1 MAESAGSKAGNGA
14 AHING
19 KPNGQP
25 LGRRRI
31 NKKRRSP
38 LLWTFNVA
46 ARLATWA
53 AILTILFRCPSSS
66 EACDENSPFICKPY
80 FQVKN
85 AVSPHIQPYYD
96 EYAAPYVEIAR
107 PYYETVDERVWKP
120 TREYATQYGAPWVE
134 KAQEHAWA
142 QWQKNGQPQ
151 LIKYQGLAQEK
162 YDESV
167 APYVS
172 HATYTVGPYYDI
184 ARTNALQVYYEYI
197 LPGYDFVHPYM
208 IKGYDATSKF
218 TTDTALP
225 TAYWGWNKSY
235 VFLDAKVWP
244 HLRVVYTENVEPQLV
259 RIGERLGRFKAR
271 DKAKTS
277 QETVAASYVTDSVP
291 SSFIKPA
298 PQSTTFPQTASEQ
311 PVATQSAKVEDI
323 PETSPEPNSELEVE
337 GDADQ
342 YINPVQPPEAD
353 EKETEKR
360 RKAREMV
367 TQDLETW
374 QNKFAA
380 QADAGATDMEDRVDE
395 IAKRMIEQNAK
406 ITGGE
411 LFKELE
417 STIDLELQ
425 ELKSKISSLVEVA
438 DERPDSVQGQVLA
451 AVRSAG
457 VAIKKR
463 ALAIRQWRESYDKEL
478 QNTVIAVADVHFQIL
493 DETRNL
499 ALQHIGMRWAWTD
512 GVTYKDWAK
521 YHELKA
527 TLNEWTEQLKQLI
540 VTHPALLEA
549 QDASAQVEDE
559 GMEIASAAARELA
572 RLKEVARWKI
582 SAGDATDN
590 FDSEEMKTAAEN
602 AAIAAV
608 AAATEEEQVAAG
620 DVEDVETTED
630 ISYEE
635 PLFDDDEAVAP
646 VDTSSTDA
654 DAAPTTAA
662 EEADLAFEDFD
673 SLVGE
678 PVEEATSSISEA
690 ASEAVAV
697 DEDASI
703 DDAETVTISL
713 TEASEASDIEET
725 SSASSSTVEDVSSE
739 TSSIVVEA
747 EEILSSIEE
756 EIAETVEDL
765 PPAEPESVSSVVEEV
780 SSEVLEDTSSPTDDA
795 LDATDASDAS
805 DAADAADAA
814 EPEDAT
820 SMEDF
825 ASEASEALM
834 GGDTYT
840 IASNESEEPAP
851 VEDSSY
857 TDIDEDILAQHDETP
872 LPEEHPVKRVM
883 FGAMAQKVPN
893 RQPVLEDYEDDD
905 VVEKA
910 TGAAQSAYSSAV
922 SRASEQYS
930 SALSVVSAQIYGT
943 PKPVHGQLFSS
954 VSNAYQNAVSAA
966 SDKLNSAVDGIKGTP
981 PATTTTPTYVDWQNV
996 ESIAAQRLNEGRL
1009 WAEVQYQSA
1018 LIALGLATAA
1028 TPTPSTVMEKYY
1040 EQAKFNY
1047 YAGLGMAQDQY
1058 NSFLAGAS
1066 SALSSMTATPTP
1078 IATPTNIAESASSI
1092 ASVAYESAASAL
1104 SAAGEGVS
1112 SAAQAVDDSVSS
1124 VVGAAN
1130 EQISN
1135 AGLAVAE
1142 TWGTMVAEISA
1153 QIYGEATPTA
1163 QIAWYEHIFSDIGSY
1178 AAVATGAVTDKA
1190 SSVSDSAATV
1200 AGDASKQYDAVN
1212 ELVSEL
1218 ISGKEPSF
1226 TESVLSRL
1234 HAAYATAA
1242 ASVGNLASAASQATE
1257 AVKEKV
1263 QNIRDEL

>member
-1 MAESAGSKAGNGA
+1 MAESAGSIMTGNGA

-19 KPNGQP
+19 KSNGQP
-25 LGRRRI
+25 LGRRRTSR
-31 NKKRRSP
+31 KRRSP
-38 LLWTFNVA
+38 LLWTFNVV

-53 AILTILFRCPSSS
+53 AILTILFRCPSSP
-66 EACDENSPFICKPY
+66 ETCDESSPFICRPY

-85 AVSPHIQPYYD
+85 AVSPHLQPYYD
-96 EYAAPYVEIAR
+96 EFAAPYVEIAR
-107 PYYETVDERVWKP
+107 PYYETVHERAWKP
-120 TREYATQYGAPWVE
+120 TRAYAIQYGAPWVE

-151 LIKYQGLAQEK
+151 LAKYQGIAQEK

-172 HATYTVGPYYDI
+172 QATYTVGPYYDI
-184 ARTNALQVYYEYI
+184 ARTNALQVYYEYV
-197 LPGYDFVHPYM
+197 LPGYEFVHPYM
-208 IKGYDATSKF
+208 IKGYDAASDF
-218 TTDTALP
+218 TTSTALP
-225 TAYWGWNKSY
+225 TAYWAWNKSY

-244 HLRVVYTENVEPQLV
+244 HLRVVYNENVEPQLV
-259 RIGERLGRFKAR
+259 RIGERLGRFNAR
-271 DKAKTS
+271 DKVKTS
-277 QETVAASYVTDSVP
+277 QASQEKVPSSSVTDSVP

-298 PQSTTFPQTASEQ
+298 PQSTASPETTSQQ
-311 PVATQSAKVEDI
+311 PVASESLKTKEV
-323 PETSPEPNSELEVE
+323 PEPSPEPNSDLEAEDVA
-337 GDADQ
+337 GQ
-342 YINPVQPPEAD
+342 YVNPVQAPPAD
-353 EKETEKR
+353 ENETEGR

-367 TQDLETW
+367 AQDLETW
-374 QNKFAA
+374 QNKFAT
-380 QADAGATDMEDRVDE
+380 QADDGAADMEDRVDE
-395 IAKRMIEQNAK
+395 IADRMIEQNAK
-406 ITGGE
+406 VTGRA
-411 LFKELE
+411 LFDELE
-417 STIDLELQ
+417 STIDLELR

-438 DERPDSVQGQVLA
+438 DERPDSVQGQVLD

-457 VAIKKR
+457 VAIKTR

-499 ALQHIGMRWAWTD
+499 ALQHIGMRWAWTE

-590 FDSEEMKTAAEN
+590 FDSEEMKMAAE
-602 AAIAAV
+602 AATLAATV
-608 AAATEEEQVAAG
+608 AAAEKEQAATEAV
-620 DVEDVETTED
+620 VED
-630 ISYEE
+630 ISDTEFSYAESV
-635 PLFDDDEAVAP
+635 FDEKDTASI
-646 VDTSSTDA
+646 DTSSTDD

-662 EEADLAFEDFD
+662 REPELRFEEFD

-678 PVEEATSSISEA
+678 PIEEATSSIPEA
-690 ASEAVAV
+690 DQDDSA
-697 DEDASI
+697 

-713 TEASEASDIEET
+713 ADGTETETISLAGASEPSDNIDKTSLVATDTIEEISTEASSLMDEAKET
-725 SSASSSTVEDVSSE
+725 
-739 TSSIVVEA
+739 
-747 EEILSSIEE
+747 LSSIADQ
-756 EIAETVEDL
+756 ILETAEDL
-765 PPAEPESVSSVVEEV
+765 PIAEPESIASVVEEL
-780 SSEVLEDTSSPTDDA
+780 SSEISEASSSP
-795 LDATDASDAS
+795 DATDAT
-805 DAADAADAA
+805 DAA
-814 EPEDAT
+814 EHEDAT
-820 SMEDF
+820 LTDYLV
-825 ASEASEALM
+825 SEASEALV
-834 GGDTYT
+834 GDGTYT
-840 IASNESEEPAP
+840 IASNESEEPAS
-851 VEDSSY
+851 VDGEDESSH
-857 TDIDEDILAQHDETP
+857 TDIDEDVLRDETP
-872 LPEEHPVKRVM
+872 ISEEKPVKRVM
-883 FGAMAQKVPN
+883 FGAAAQEVPN
-893 RQPVLEDYEDDD
+893 RQIVLEDYEDDD
-905 VVEKA
+905 VVGKA
-910 TGAAQSAYSSAV
+910 TGAAQAAYSSAV

-943 PKPVHGQLFSS
+943 PKPVHGQLLSS
-954 VSNAYQNAVSAA
+954 VSNAYQSAVSAA
-966 SDKLNSAVDGIKGTP
+966 SEKFNNAVEGIKGTP
-981 PATTTTPTYVDWQNV
+981 ATPTTTPTFVDWQNV
-996 ESIAAQRLNEGRL
+996 EAIAAQRLNEGRL

-1018 LIALGLATAA
+1018 LIALGLATSA

-1047 YAGLGMAQDQY
+1047 YAGLGIAQDRY
-1058 NSFLAGAS
+1058 YSFMAGAS

-1078 IATPTNIAESASSI
+1078 TSTPTNVAESASSI

-1104 SAAGEGVS
+1104 SAAGNGVA

-1124 VVGAAN
+1124 VVDAAN

-1135 AGLAVAE
+1135 AGIAIAD
-1142 TWGTMVAEISA
+1142 TWGNVVAEISA
-1153 QIYGEATPTA
+1153 QVYGEPTHTA

-1178 AAVATGAVTDKA
+1178 AAAATDAVTNKA
-1190 SSVSDSAATV
+1190 HSASDSAATV
-1200 AGDASKQYDAVN
+1200 AGDASKQYEAVN

-1226 TESVLSRL
+1226 SESVLSRL
-1234 HAAYATAA
+1234 HAAYTTAA
-1242 ASVGNLASAASQATE
+1242 ASVGSLANAASQATE